1 VELAEEVNT
10 LKKQAEKDEATISRR
25 ARRLQILDV
34 ANSKLNIQS
43 MYALILFM
51 Y

>member
-1 VELAEEVNT
+1 VELAEEVNV
-10 LKKQAEKDEATISRR
+10 LKKQAGKDEATIFRR
-25 ARRLQILDV
+25 ARRIQILDA